1 MRNRGVEI
9 YMLNEI
15 ESGNKNVTDIKSL
28 IEQNGLYIEEYQ
40 NILLELHDYV
50 SEFVL
55 GKLLHNEI
63 KLFTNKSNF
72 IIFRRKTE
80 HIPHFAV
87 RIFNISTIT
96 SWYKPNSI
104 V

>member
-9 YMLNEI
+9 YMLNDI

-28 IEQNGLYIEEYQ
+28 IEQNGLNFEEYQ

-55 GKLLHNEI
+55 GKLQ
-63 KLFTNKSNF
+63 TQ
-72 IIFRRKTE
+72 
-80 HIPHFAV
+80 
-87 RIFNISTIT
+87 
-96 SWYKPNSI
+96 
-104 V
+104 